1 MERQVYLHSFKPVLP
16 LYHLPQDEL
25 VNWTLESHKRC
36 SELLG
41 EETLHLEKLQKYCL
55 SSEQIGER
63 FYECDDV
70 NMKWNEHEIYSL
82 SDESPYGAEI
92 FDRNQFFA
100 NRAQDIFSEI
110 YQTEE
115 KPGHLIHVTCTG
127 YVSPSPAQMY
137 FSHQDSA
144 PAISHAYHMGCYASL
159 PSIRLAS
166 GIVQG
171 LGEDQVDIVHT
182 EMCSLHMN
190 PSMHNPEQIVVQTL
204 FADGHIK
211 YSAASSAVGPSFQVL
226 KIKEQLV
233 PDSGEDMTWV
243 PSAYGMKMTL
253 SREVPL
259 KIAHVLGKFVK
270 ELCEEAG
277 ETIEDVVKNGLFA
290 IHPGGP
296 KIIAGVQERLGLSH
310 EQVAASL
317 KVLKERGNM
326 SSATLP
332 HVWNE
337 MMKGELK
344 NDQLVLS
351 LAFGPGLTIFGSL
364 FRVKV

>member
-1 MERQVYLHSFKPVLP
+1 MEREVYLHSFKPVLP

-25 VNWTLESHKRC
+25 VHWTLEGHKLC
-36 SELLG
+36 AELLG
-41 EETLHLEKLQKYCL
+41 QDAINWEKLTKYCL

-70 NMKWNEHEIYSL
+70 DLKWKDHEIYQL
-82 SDESPYGAEI
+82 SSEAPMGAEI
-92 FDRNQFFA
+92 FDRNKFFA
-100 NRAQDIFSEI
+100 ARAKDVFAEI
-110 YQTEE
+110 YQEE
-115 KPGHLIHVTCTG
+115 SRPDHLIHVTCTG
-127 YVSPSPAQMY
+127 YVSPSPAQMF
-137 FSHQDSA
+137 FSEQESA
-144 PAISHAYHMGCYASL
+144 PEISHAYHMGCYASL

-171 LGEDQVDIVHT
+171 LKEDHVDIVHT

-190 PSMHNPEQIVVQTL
+190 PSIHHPEQIVVQTL

-211 YSAASSAVGPSFQVL
+211 YSASNTPRGPSFQLL
-226 KIKEQLV
+226 KVKEQLV
-233 PDSGEDMTWV
+233 PESGADMTWV

-259 KIAHVLGKFVK
+259 KIAQVLGKFVND
-270 ELCEEAG
+270 LCEEAG
-277 ETIEDVVKNGLFA
+277 VTLSDVVRSGLFA

-296 KIIAGVQERLGLSH
+296 KIIAGVQERLGLSD

-317 KVLKERGNM
+317 QVLKERGNM

-332 HVWNE
+332 HVWDQ
-337 MMKGELK
+337 MLKGDVK
-344 NDQLVLS
+344 DGQIVLS
-351 LAFGPGLTIFGSL
+351 LAFGPGLTIFGSI
-364 FRVKV
+364 FRVSV